1 MQENKIVK
9 RIPTNL
15 VTKTI
20 IISSAEY
27 EPNKEYT
34 DEDAN
39 IYEKYLQAITNVS
52 IGINDDIEKIKALED
67 NILEQYNKNVE
78 LANKVKQET
87 EKFAKQA
94 NTAIEDYN
102 SNAEAKAEEFNTNV
116 KEKTDEFNS
125 NATEKETEIS
135 DIADS
140 FDANVEEKTNTFN
153 SNVETKTTEFN
164 NNSNAKTEEFNNN
177 STEKIN
183 AFNSNAEE
191 KIAEYDAH
199 AEKLTNRIADLEEEN
214 SELVEQMPW
223 NITEVQGSIHVD
235 DAAKYS
241 KNKLNVFGN
250 LIQDET
256 VTIPIDIEK
265 STKNNYISQSGAL
278 AGSSITDTT
287 DYIEVKPNKTYTV
300 NLTANDTNFRNL
312 VIFDSNKA
320 VIEAKSYKGNSFSFM
335 TTESA
340 CYVRFSY
347 INTAKLTMS
356 TEFDFNYPS
365 MPVVATGVQK
375 IKIVYNILP
384 LDVDEW
390 ESGTINGSTGNLEN
404 NNARIRMKKYKEIE
418 AKTTYIANLTNNVKV
433 LAIRFFDENYNFISG
448 GYDYNF
454 LSKVISPATAKYYK
468 CVLKNEKST
477 QISNTYIKDA
487 KIILYKEKE
496 VKENKL
502 DLENTELV
510 KILDANGNVVA
521 QDRPVYREVNGVSK
535 WQWEKLIGKSII
547 DGTNNNCYSIIQHKT
562 YDQLCCK
569 LGTNNAYIY
578 GYYVKNNIYC
588 NVARGSNYGNISN
601 DNSSSSMADKV
612 AIWNNA
618 GAEIYI
624 ANITVKSKLFADLT
638 EINNYLQKNNIV
650 LYYPKK
656 IIEYEDCTDKQAE
669 ILDKLYKLTL
679 QKGTNNILV
688 ESENGVTTE
697 LQLEY
702 MQDNN
707 LKKEQEN
714 KALEDRIT
722 AIENLLSTTET
733 SALLL
738 DNMQNDLE
746 SEVE

>member
-1 MQENKIVK
+1 M
-9 RIPTNL
+9 
-15 VTKTI
+15 
-20 IISSAEY
+20 
-27 EPNKEYT
+27 
-34 DEDAN
+34 
-39 IYEKYLQAITNVS
+39 
-52 IGINDDIEKIKALED
+52 
-67 NILEQYNKNVE
+67 
-78 LANKVKQET
+78 ANKKDSLIEEIET
-87 EKFAKQA
+87 AQ
-94 NTAIEDYN
+94 DG
-102 SNAEAKAEEFNTNV
+102 
-116 KEKTDEFNS
+116 
-125 NATEKETEIS
+125 
-135 DIADS
+135 

-199 AEKLTNRIADLEEEN
+199 TEKLTNRIADLEEEN

-278 AGSSITDTT
+278 ASSSITDTT

-312 VIFDSNKA
+312 VLFDSNKA
-320 VIEAKSYKGNSFSFM
+320 VIEGKSYKGNSFSFA

-347 INTAKLTMS
+347 INTAKLTML

-418 AKTTYIANLTNNVKV
+418 AKATYIANLTNNVKV

-454 LSKVISPATAKYYK
+454 LSKVIPPATAKYYK

-477 QISNTYIKDA
+477 QISNTYIKEA

-510 KILDANGNVVA
+510 KILDANGNVIA
-521 QDRPVYREVNGVSK
+521 QDRTVYREVNGTMK
-535 WQWEKLIGKSII
+535 WQFEKQINKLVISGTTFNFNLDKKDDSGKLRFLYS
-547 DGTNNNCYSIIQHKT
+547 GFNCYSSDFWVCDKLKVLT
-562 YDQLCCK
+562 YRQFINPEEEL
-569 LGTNNAYIY
+569 NEYICGGGNY
-578 GYYVKNNIYC
+578 PRIYIKIDSNRLNGYTEELTDAEVVTLFKEFLNKNNITVY
-588 NVARGSNYGNISN
+588 
-601 DNSSSSMADKV
+601 
-612 AIWNNA
+612 
-618 GAEIYI
+618 YI
-624 ANITVKSKLFADLT
+624 QGTS
-638 EINNYLQKNNIV
+638 Q
-650 LYYPKK
+650 K
-656 IIEYEDCTDKQAE
+656 IIPEYEDCTDKQTE
-669 ILDKLYKLTL
+669 ILDKLYKLKL
-679 QKGTNNILV
+679 RNGINNIFV
-688 ESENGVTTE
+688 ESKNGVTTE
-697 LQLEY
+697 LQLKY

-738 DNMQNDLE
+738 DNMQTDLE
-746 SEVE
+746 KEVE